1 MNFQSI
7 LNVFK
12 KKPVAPP
19 VDATGR
25 PLLQKDPG
33 RAYVVGGK
41 LPKQQKTTAP
51 PNTKAKERE
60 ALQAAINWN
69 RLQQSKGKLG
79 MSGGQQQ
86 IMEVI
91 SQDPAAIRQLADEG
105 RI

>member
-12 KKPVAPP
+12 RKPVAPP

-25 PLLQKDPG
+25 PLLQRDPG
-33 RAYVVGGK
+33 RAYVVGGR

-51 PNTKAKERE
+51 PNTRE

-91 SQDPAAIRQLADEG
+91 SQDPAAIRQLADQG
-105 RI
+105 RV

>member
-12 KKPVAPP
+12 RKPVAPP

-25 PLLQKDPG
+25 PLLQRDPG

-41 LPKQQKTTAP
+41 LPKQTKITAP
-51 PNTKAKERE
+51 PNTRE

-91 SQDPAAIRQLADEG
+91 SQDPAAIRQLADQG
-105 RI
+105 KV

>member
-1 MNFQSI
+1 MNFQSV
-7 LNVFK
+7 LNIFK
-12 KKPVAPP
+12 KKPLAPA

-41 LPKQQKTTAP
+41 LPKQQKAPAP
-51 PNTKAKERE
+51 PNTQE

-86 IMEVI
+86 IMQVI
-91 SQDPAAIRQLADEG
+91 SQDPAVLRNLADEG